1 MLSIQEEFEGW
12 IVGAGSVVVVSCR
25 GHCTVCSGQNDE
37 WLGQEGMED
46 SAQDKNQHSSK
57 TISER
62 ENQASN
68 QGGHS
73 LKFVGRGGRC
83 CSLLEYT
90 TQSALTTMA
99 VGPYIDSKD
108 MVRDIDH
115 GTREHVKSS
124 GELAGKRTSQELKLL
139 FDDAV
144 SRMTRQGKELLEHLT
159 EANKEHTD
167 MQHLLEEMQLGRK

>member
-1 MLSIQEEFEGW
+1 MEG
-12 IVGAGSVVVVSCR
+12 
-25 GHCTVCSGQNDE
+25 
-37 WLGQEGMED
+37 

-57 TISER
+57 NNFRARKPSK
-62 ENQASN
+62 QP
-68 QGGHS
+68 GGDS
-73 LKFVGRGGRC
+73 LKFVERGGRC

-108 MVRDIDH
+108 TVRDCDH
-115 GTREHVKSS
+115 GMREHLKSS

-144 SRMTRQGKELLEHLT
+144 SCMTRQGKNLVEHLT

-167 MQHLLEEMQLGRK
+167 MQHLLEEKQLGRK